1 MRCRAR
7 PWGARAQR
15 HLSCQLCLLSP
26 LGVVTWL
33 RLSCPPREPCLIL
46 SRGPGLTLSFPGH
59 PWNGRCQPVSHQ
71 TRRAWV
77 KVGHT
82 LGGGVSAQR
91 KGGPVPEPPDSG
103 ADVGLCHHLLF
114 KKQRDH
120 ACHPLNTAV
129 CPAKLTFFL
138 RGRGSPSVNLE
149 LNTFLVEKIC
159 VLKNKSRSPVS
170 NRPGEEE
177 NNKLPPRWEEAT
189 MIAQRRALMKCS
201 WKLRVKFVINL
212 ESQGLAFSA
221 GK

>member
-1 MRCRAR
+1 MQGEAPGSKGTETPVLPAVFAEPAGRGDLAPALLSTLRALPHSEPGAR
-7 PWGARAQR
+7 PHALFPRP
-15 HLSCQLCLLSP
+15 P
-26 LGVVTWL
+26 LEW
-33 RLSCPPREPCLIL
+33 
-46 SRGPGLTLSFPGH
+46 TLSAGQSPDPESLGQGWTH
-59 PWNGRCQPVSHQ
+59 SG
-71 TRRAWV
+71 
-77 KVGHT
+77 
-82 LGGGVSAQR
+82 GGGVSAQR